1 MGPESS
7 CCLHILYQLSAVFR
21 VIIKHFHFETD
32 PGYCTV
38 HVAEIN
44 DKKRKNGG
52 RDEEIPLMRFKLSMF
67 ATFHRCAAK
76 LQEKRKNDIFPQKT
90 GNVKSGSKM
99 QMCKGSRRF
108 NIWKPSRPVQ
118 CRQRHPTMPRQKV
131 WLKKYDYE
139 NTSRVREPGY
149 GISVASVQTS
159 HRITYLL
166 CFWRLALRSFAGT

>member
-44 DKKRKNGG
+44 DKRRKNGG

-67 ATFHRCAAK
+67 ATFHRLLQDFRKKEKMIFSPRRQEMSNQAA
-76 LQEKRKNDIFPQKT
+76 RCRC
-90 GNVKSGSKM
+90 VKVQGGLISESH
-99 QMCKGSRRF
+99 
-108 NIWKPSRPVQ
+108 PVQ
-118 CRQRHPTMPRQKV
+118 FSAANAIRQCQG
-131 WLKKYDYE
+131 KKYD
-139 NTSRVREPGY
+139 
-149 GISVASVQTS
+149 
-159 HRITYLL
+159 
-166 CFWRLALRSFAGT
+166 